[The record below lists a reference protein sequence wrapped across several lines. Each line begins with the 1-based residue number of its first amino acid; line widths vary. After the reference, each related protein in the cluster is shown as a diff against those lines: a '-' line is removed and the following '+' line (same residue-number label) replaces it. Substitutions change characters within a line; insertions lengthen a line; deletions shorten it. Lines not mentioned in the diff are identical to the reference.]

1 MNRKLASA
9 ASTVSAATSLAPAAA
24 AKSIRNAMGNNIL
37 KKERPSSEELGL
49 QAVILA

>member
-1 MNRKLASA
+1 MIRVRAVVGRN
-9 ASTVSAATSLAPAAA
+9 
-24 AKSIRNAMGNNIL
+24 IRNAMGNNIL